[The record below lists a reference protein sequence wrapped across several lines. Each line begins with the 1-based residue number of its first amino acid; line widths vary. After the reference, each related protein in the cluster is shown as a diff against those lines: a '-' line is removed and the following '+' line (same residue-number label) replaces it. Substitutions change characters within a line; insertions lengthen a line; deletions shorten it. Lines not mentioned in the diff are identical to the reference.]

1 MDRELKERLVGASV
15 LVVAMIVVVPLFLN
29 GPAHKRRADNGTVV
43 ESVGLPA
50 VESRTHVIQLDAPSP
65 TAPARRSP
73 PASADTSSE
82 QAAQAK
88 EEKTP
93 PPPPASPA
101 SGGASR
107 STAAANVATQA
118 VKSPPPVAA
127 TDSGWAVQVG
137 SFRIEKKAR
146 GLAEDLRGQKYSA
159 FHVRKNIDG
168 VIFYRVLIGPERDRE
183 RADALASRLRADGL
197 PTTIVRH
204 P

>member
-1 MDRELKERLVGASV
+1 MDRRLKERLVGASV
-15 LVVAMIVVVPLFLN
+15 LVVATIVVVPLFLN
-29 GPAHKRRADNGTVV
+29 GPAHHKRSADNGTVV
-43 ESVGLPA
+43 ESVSLPA
-50 VESRTHVIQLDAPSP
+50 VENRTTVIQLDAPSP

-73 PASADTSSE
+73 PASADTSRQ
-82 QAAQAK
+82 QAAQVK
-88 EEKTP
+88 EEKTLP
-93 PPPPASPA
+93 PAPASPA
-101 SGGASR
+101 AK
-107 STAAANVATQA
+107 AAAQA
-118 VKSPPPVAA
+118 VKTPPPVAA

-137 SFRIEKKAR
+137 SFSSEKNAR

-168 VIFYRVLIGPERDRE
+168 RILYRVLIGPERDRG